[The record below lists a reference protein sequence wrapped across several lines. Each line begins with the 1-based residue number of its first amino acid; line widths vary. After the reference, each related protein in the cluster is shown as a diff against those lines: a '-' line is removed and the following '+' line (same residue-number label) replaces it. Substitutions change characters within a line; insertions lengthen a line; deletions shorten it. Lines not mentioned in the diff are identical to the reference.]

1 MGDTEQRRSIEFK
14 KCLNEIG
21 KKLTDEQLES
31 LKFLCSDFIGRKRQ
45 EEITRP
51 LQLFQAL
58 EERDKLRFDNTGFLK
73 EILRTEKR
81 EDLVKDIE
89 TFEAHLQHLCTDS
102 NPTQTSGRLTARGGP
117 QRQTSVPQD
126 ARWRELFD
134 IVENNLGRNWRQL
147 ARKLQLSETD
157 IECISEDY
165 SRRLREQGRQALL
178 LWSDRNEDARYTDL
192 VTALRRCQLNDIGDQ
207 LERKIASWNN
217 Q

>member
-89 TFEAHLQHLCTDS
+89 TFEARLQHLCTDS
-102 NPTQTSGRLTARGGP
+102 NPTQTSGRLTARG
-117 QRQTSVPQD
+117 

-165 SRRLREQGRQALL
+165 SRKLREQGRQALL